1 MLEMVLKSDSKNEKA
16 LLRKCSAHIYLVE
29 FDKANKI
36 IRQLEE
42 IVDKS
47 ENKASVLSEIKSLK
61 SRMNKYSKSE

>member
-47 ENKASVLSEIKSLK
+47 ENKA
-61 SRMNKYSKSE
+61 